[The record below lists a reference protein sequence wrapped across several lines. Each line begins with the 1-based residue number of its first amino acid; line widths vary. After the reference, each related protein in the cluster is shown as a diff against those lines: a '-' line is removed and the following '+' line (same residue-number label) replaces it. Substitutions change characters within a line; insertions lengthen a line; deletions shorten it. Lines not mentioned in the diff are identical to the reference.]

1 MQKKIVS
8 AVVYAVQTV
17 VCIFFWSAAGFAAP
31 ASSDVSPSGGGGSGD
46 VKPNVVMSVGNYEF
60 DKPARDFDYTQPV
73 DLGNILSFV
82 SGYLQRASDA
92 YLEQEKSNA
101 TRAVVDRGAARM
113 LTERYPLT
121 RFVMFGAQD
130 PQKVI
135 DLLRSEELQKALARM
150 EKQARDATCY
160 KLLHEG
166 SGAGGGGGGGGTPGT
181 GKAGSGGISQLDCK
195 KFNKKVIELLEM
207 PPDELEA
214 RYTRDYRKGKF
225 NYLYNDP
232 LAELLLGPG
241 ARVTDG
247 YGWRGVGHMHHGI
260 DIGGVPIGTP
270 IRLPFDGQ
278 IEDCHLQTNQN
289 GVEDPLGGGYI
300 TKIRLTNGKY
310 IRVMH
315 QMKGSCEKA
324 RELGK
329 GVLKAGTIIGYV
341 GDTGA
346 GRAHLHIEQCACKGC
361 PSTNFM
367 AFYANSLRE
376 YYKKNCAG
384 ATSGDVASE
393 DTTPPPVVSEDVPPA
408 SGDVGPG
415 GGGDNGDPCKELTAD
430 WDRWDWVRKGKD
442 ILEPASLT
450 AERKNFFLE
459 TADLFQQL
467 LDMDFPGMRPD
478 GPTLYE
484 VVRKIGML
492 LTFMVAFF
500 SILAHVWWRVTGDE
514 DKAHETNILMF
525 SVRLFWVIIIFAAM
539 PNFAALS
546 MKFSDIVREVVA
558 GGVNGDGY
566 ANAMAKIEIMMD
578 AGNAM
583 TELVTRANNGTL
595 ISIYFVRFIV
605 SAGVSLALSAV
616 YITSLFLDILM
627 AFTCIL
633 SPFIIPMCML
643 PSFGSRY
650 LEGLIRAFV
659 TFIVLGPLIAVF
671 QKALLILVSFVG
683 SMGILVTLVIICVMI
698 GTASRLID
706 VATQMSTSALTVI
719 ATAMGASVSAAA
731 MGGVGMAGNTT
742 YKGVKEIVKKP
753 FNLGGKGGPSE

>member
-1 MQKKIVS
+1 M
-8 AVVYAVQTV
+8 
-17 VCIFFWSAAGFAAP
+17 
-31 ASSDVSPSGGGGSGD
+31 
-46 VKPNVVMSVGNYEF
+46 
-60 DKPARDFDYTQPV
+60 
-73 DLGNILSFV
+73 
-82 SGYLQRASDA
+82 
-92 YLEQEKSNA
+92 
-101 TRAVVDRGAARM
+101 
-113 LTERYPLT
+113 
-121 RFVMFGAQD
+121 
-130 PQKVI
+130 
-135 DLLRSEELQKALARM
+135 
-150 EKQARDATCY
+150 
-160 KLLHEG
+160 
-166 SGAGGGGGGGGTPGT
+166 
-181 GKAGSGGISQLDCK
+181 
-195 KFNKKVIELLEM
+195 
-207 PPDELEA
+207 
-214 RYTRDYRKGKF
+214 
-225 NYLYNDP
+225 
-232 LAELLLGPG
+232 
-241 ARVTDG
+241 
-247 YGWRGVGHMHHGI
+247 
-260 DIGGVPIGTP
+260 
-270 IRLPFDGQ
+270 
-278 IEDCHLQTNQN
+278 
-289 GVEDPLGGGYI
+289 GGGYI

-376 YYKKNCAG
+376 YYKKNCSG
-384 ATSGDVASE
+384 ATSDDVASE
-393 DTTPPPVVSEDVPPA
+393 DVAPPPVVSEDVPPA

-415 GGGDNGDPCKELTAD
+415 GGDDNGDPCKELTAD
-430 WDRWDWVRKGKD
+430 WDRWDWTRKGKD

-450 AERKNFFLE
+450 AERKNFFLK

-467 LDMDFPGMRPD
+467 LDIDFPGMRPD

-546 MKFSDIVREVVA
+546 MKFSDIVREIVA

-583 TELVTRANNGTL
+583 TELVTRADGGTL

-719 ATAMGASVSAAA
+719 ATAMGASVSATA

-753 FNLGGKGGPSE
+753 FNLGGKGGSSE

>member
-1 MQKKIVS
+1 MQKKSES
-8 AVVYAVQTV
+8 AIVYAARIVA
-17 VCIFFWSAAGFAAP
+17 CIFLWASAGFAAP
-31 ASSDVSPSGGGGSGD
+31 GSSDVPPGGGGGSGD

-135 DLLRSEELQKALARM
+135 DLLRSKELQEALARM

-160 KLLHEG
+160 KLLRDG
-166 SGAGGGGGGGGTPGT
+166 SGAGGGGGRTPGF
-181 GKAGSGGISQLDCK
+181 GKAGSGGISQMDCST
-195 KFNKKVIELLEM
+195 FTKKVKEILDM
-207 PPDELEA
+207 PPEELEA
-214 RYTRDYRKGKF
+214 RYTIKNYKF
-225 NYLYNDP
+225 NHIHDDP
-232 LAELLLGPG
+232 LAKLLLGNN
-241 ARVTDG
+241 AVITDG
-247 YGWRGVGHMHHGI
+247 YGWRSARRMHHGI
-260 DIGGVPIGTP
+260 DIAGVPVGTP
-270 IRLPFDGQ
+270 IRLPLDGQ
-278 IEDCHLQTNQN
+278 IENCHLQTKN
-289 GVEDPLGGGYI
+289 GVEDPDGGGYI
-300 TKIRLTNGKY
+300 TTICLTNGKY

-329 GVLKAGTIIGYV
+329 DVLKAGTIIGYV
-341 GDTGA
+341 GATGA
-346 GRAHLHIEQCACKGC
+346 GNAHLHIEQRACKEC

-367 AFYANSLRE
+367 VFYANSLRE

-393 DTTPPPVVSEDVPPA
+393 DTPPPVVSEDVPPA

-415 GGGDNGDPCKELTAD
+415 GGGDNGDPCRELTAD

-459 TADLFQQL
+459 TADLLQEL

-500 SILAHVWWRVTGDE
+500 SILAHVWWRITGDE

-583 TELVTRANNGTL
+583 TELVTRADGGTL

-753 FNLGGKGGPSE
+753 FNLGGKGGSSE